1 MEQIRRCEWAGDDPL
16 YIAYHDMEWGRPEHN
31 DQKLFEMLILE
42 GMQAGLSWI
51 TILRKREAFRAA
63 FDNFDPNKVANYG
76 AEKIEALMADK
87 GIVRNRRKI
96 ESAVQNARL
105 FLDIQEQYGSF
116 DKFLWKYVDD
126 TPIIG
131 EVADMKSI
139 PATTPLSDRISK
151 DLKKLGF
158 RFVGSTIIY
167 SFMQAVGMVDDHA
180 VWCFC
185 HTCQRKKEDKIPKN
199 ITIQAD

>member
-180 VWCFC
+180 VWCFVILVSGK
-185 HTCQRKKEDKIPKN
+185 RKIRFRKR
-199 ITIQAD
+199 